1 MVASFSSLGLFSML
15 LLGMPLNLP
24 LSLPPL
30 PPDPVLQAMA
40 PADCLWY
47 VGLAGV
53 DKANAASKNKVEQ
66 LLAEDDVVNFQRE
79 LASRLQRLLRRGH
92 QKRSVRKVVGEEGPK
107 LVATL
112 LSRPLCAYIASAAPG
127 PRGPMVRGGLAVNLG
142 DAAAATKASLEKIEL
157 SLVKQIPPD
166 VAAKAGPA
174 AEVPGTRFPCRPMR
188 RRCNGESKR
197 NI

>member
-1 MVASFSSLGLFSML
+1 MAAASFSSLGLLSML

-79 LASRLQRLLRRGH
+79 LTTRLQRSAWPCGISPRWVRR
-92 QKRSVRKVVGEEGPK
+92 
-107 LVATL
+107 
-112 LSRPLCAYIASAAPG
+112 
-127 PRGPMVRGGLAVNLG
+127 
-142 DAAAATKASLEKIEL
+142 
-157 SLVKQIPPD
+157 
-166 VAAKAGPA
+166 
-174 AEVPGTRFPCRPMR
+174 
-188 RRCNGESKR
+188 
-197 NI
+197 

>member
-1 MVASFSSLGLFSML
+1 MAVASFSSLGLFSML

-79 LASRLQRLLRRGH
+79 LASRLQRSFVAATKNDPRT
-92 QKRSVRKVVGEEGPK
+92 KVVGEEGPK

-112 LSRPLCAYIASAAPG
+112 LSRRCALILPVPRRVPMDRWFAAG
-127 PRGPMVRGGLAVNLG
+127 WR
-142 DAAAATKASLEKIEL
+142 
-157 SLVKQIPPD
+157 
-166 VAAKAGPA
+166 
-174 AEVPGTRFPCRPMR
+174 
-188 RRCNGESKR
+188 
-197 NI
+197 